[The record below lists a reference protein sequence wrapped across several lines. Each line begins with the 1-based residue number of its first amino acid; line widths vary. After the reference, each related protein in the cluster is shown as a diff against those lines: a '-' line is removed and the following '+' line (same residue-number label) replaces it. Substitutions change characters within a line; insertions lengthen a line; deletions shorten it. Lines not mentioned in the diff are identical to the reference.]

1 MQERISSA
9 MGHRGGP
16 LLHSCLIVSGTVV
29 MSSASNRFLDL
40 ATPGVRALQPYLPGK
55 PVAELER
62 EYGIS
67 NVIKLASNENPF
79 GPSPAAVAAAREAL
93 QNLCR
98 YPEGSAW
105 LLAEKL
111 AGKHRLARGC
121 LTLGN
126 GSNDVLDIIARVF
139 LTSEHEA
146 VFSQYAF
153 AVYPIVVQAAGA
165 KARIA
170 PAHDGSKGPACGHD
184 LEAMRALVGPHTRLV
199 FIANPNNPT
208 GTWLESAAL
217 EAFIPDLPAH
227 VMVVVD
233 EAYFEYADKAAYP
246 DTSTWLERFPNLIV
260 TRTFSKAY
268 GLAGLRIGYALS
280 HPDVAG
286 LLNRVRQPFNV
297 NVVAQAA
304 ALAALDD
311 VDHLQQCIR
320 RNQEGM
326 EQLVAGFRKLGLSYM
341 ESAGNFVTVHT
352 GHGLKHYE
360 ALLQMGIIVRPVANY
375 GMPGHLRVTVGRA
388 AENARLLA
396 ALEQVLA

>member
-1 MQERISSA
+1 M
-9 MGHRGGP
+9 
-16 LLHSCLIVSGTVV
+16 
-29 MSSASNRFLDL
+29 SASIDSFLKL
-40 ATPGVRALQPYLPGK
+40 AAPGVQALQPYLPGK

-67 NVIKLASNENPF
+67 NAVKLASNENPF
-79 GPSPAAVAAAREAL
+79 GPGPLALAAAREVL
-93 QNLCR
+93 QDLSR

-111 AGKHRLARGC
+111 AGKHQLARDC
-121 LTLGN
+121 ITLGN

-139 LTSEHEA
+139 LTPAHEA

-153 AVYPIVVQAAGA
+153 AVYPIAVQAVGA

-170 PAHDGSKGPACGHD
+170 PAHDGSRGPACGHD
-184 LEAMRALVGPHTRLV
+184 LDAMNSLVGPDTRLV

-208 GTWLESAAL
+208 GTWLESDAL
-217 EAFIPDLPAH
+217 EAFIANLPAH

-233 EAYFEYADKAAYP
+233 EAYFEYVDKASYP

-268 GLAGLRIGYALS
+268 GLAGFRVGYALS

-297 NVVAQAA
+297 NTVAQAA

-311 VDHLQQCIR
+311 VEHLQQSIR
-320 RNQEGM
+320 RNREGM
-326 EQLVAGFRKLGLSYM
+326 EQLVSGFHALGLAYI
-341 ESAGNFVTVHT
+341 ESAGNFVAVNT
-352 GHGLKHYE
+352 GRGLERYE
-360 ALLQMGIIVRPVANY
+360 ALLQQGVIVRPVANY
-375 GMPGHLRVTVGRA
+375 GMPDHLRVTVGRA
-388 AENARLLA
+388 DENARLLA